1 MGVSGAI
8 RLLTP
13 ADYRRMPWKNGGGE
27 TTEIA
32 RREENGATLWRVSIA
47 DVDRAGDFSA
57 FPGLERVIAVAEGA
71 GMRLHVGSDD
81 PVTLTSGDLPS
92 RFPGSAAARCEL
104 LDGPIRNF
112 NLMID
117 PRRVAGALARIA
129 GPADHAVPATGGTV
143 LVHALTGPCGLTTA
157 DGTVEIAEGMT
168 AVIDGAGAV
177 LTVRGRAMVASLGA
191 VPA

>member
-1 MGVSGAI
+1 MKDAI

-13 ADYRRMPWKNGGGE
+13 SDYRRMPWRNGGGE
-27 TTEIA
+27 TVEIA
-32 RREENGATLWRVSIA
+32 RREEGGATLWRVSIA
-47 DVDRAGDFSA
+47 DVDRPRHFSA

-81 PVTLTSGDLPS
+81 PVTLTPDDLPF

-117 PRRVAGALARIA
+117 PRRTAGALARIA
-129 GPADHAVPATGGTV
+129 GPADHPLPATGGTV
-143 LVHALTGPCGLTTA
+143 LVHALAGPCGLTAT

-168 AVIDGAGAV
+168 AVVEGAGVV
-177 LTVRGRAMVASLGA
+177 LTVRGPAMVAFLGA